1 MDEPLEDIELNE
13 DFEPKRNPL
22 LLGIFDTLLPY
33 CVMPL
38 AVFSSAVSLSFI
50 FKGINF
56 FFHSFA
62 GWPVALLLMFA
73 LWLISLPVALV
84 LWKFSFFNSLF
95 CLLPFN
101 EFRAGQTLVLIA
113 VFASRMLF
121 ITLRHGNLNYKARL
135 GIFVACC
142 VLIAANLIITA
153 THVAGSERIA
163 QFCYVYAVEFVLF
176 AAMTIYEF
184 GRSQKENDRDGS
196 KKKEEQNVQF

>member
-22 LLGIFDTLLPY
+22 LLGVFDTLLPY

-38 AVFSSAVSLSFI
+38 AVFSSAVSPSFI

-62 GWPVALLLMFA
+62 GWPVALLLMAA
-73 LWLISLPVALV
+73 LWLLSLPVALV

-101 EFRAGQTLVLIA
+101 EFRAGQTLILIA

-135 GIFVACC
+135 GIFIACC
-142 VLIAANLIITA
+142 ILITANLIITA
-153 THVAGSERIA
+153 THVAVSGRIA
-163 QFCYVYAVEFVLF
+163 QFCYVYAVEFILF
-176 AAMTIYEF
+176 VIMTVSDSA
-184 GRSQKENDRDGS
+184 SQEKEN
-196 KKKEEQNVQF
+196 EEKQETGKD